1 MKTPSTWVRTKS
13 KFCSLDLER
22 PPPPV
27 TSTFAPGDH
36 FHFFVGEDEGE
47 PFLLCNF
54 DVLGL
59 PMLLC
64 NLWLSAFE
72 KWFVLTF
79 IQNWIYEISCLCFC
93 LILILWEREDRFLWR
108 EMRPM
113 GILCKEQQYFVI
125 FSYTTTITYLLCTNK
140 VLNVPRKRGR
150 MISKVRRLLWCP
162 WALCLLLWYLHFPFL
177 PNQTYEYRNHCRWW
191 RFDEFF

>member
-1 MKTPSTWVRTKS
+1 MKESLFCFVTLMFWACPCCFAICDWVLLRSGLFWLLFKTEFMRS
-13 KFCSLDLER
+13 VVFAFVWFWFYER
-22 PPPPV
+22 ERID
-27 TSTFAPGDH
+27 SCG
-36 FHFFVGEDEGE
+36 
-47 PFLLCNF
+47 
-54 DVLGL
+54 
-59 PMLLC
+59 
-64 NLWLSAFE
+64 E
-72 KWFVLTF
+72 KWD
-79 IQNWIYEISCLCFC
+79 Q
-93 LILILWEREDRFLWR
+93 WEYYA
-108 EMRPM
+108 
-113 GILCKEQQYFVI
+113 KTQQYFVI

>member
-1 MKTPSTWVRTKS
+1 MKTPSTWVWTKS

-22 PPPPV
+22 LPPPE

-36 FHFFVGEDEGE
+36 FHFFVGEDEGV

-79 IQNWIYEISCLCFC
+79 IQNWIYEDQLSLLLFDFDFMRERGS
-93 LILILWEREDRFLWR
+93 ILVERNETYGNIMQRAT
-108 EMRPM
+108 
-113 GILCKEQQYFVI
+113 ILCNIFLYNNNHLFALYQQSSQCAQKEGTDDF
-125 FSYTTTITYLLCTNK
+125 
-140 VLNVPRKRGR
+140 
-150 MISKVRRLLWCP
+150 
-162 WALCLLLWYLHFPFL
+162 
-177 PNQTYEYRNHCRWW
+177 
-191 RFDEFF
+191 